1 MRCSP
6 SGCSCLWNKE
16 RWGASVVARAVGLC
30 TALHLSAYRSYDHFP
45 RGCGEVCRI
54 GLATGD
60 SGEVLERR
68 DPCHRNSGQK
78 ARVGLFLIQFGENY
92 SLGNPPAIV
101 NFELNYL
108 ILRDYCLFSVLSCF
122 TAAST
127 CSKSAVF
134 VYAK

>member
-1 MRCSP
+1 MF
-6 SGCSCLWNKE
+6 
-16 RWGASVVARAVGLC
+16 VVGLC
-30 TALHLSAYRSYDHFP
+30 SPLEYRERGRFGRCSGGQSLHRVALVRISFLRSLHA
-45 RGCGEVCRI
+45 GAMGVCRI
-54 GLATGD
+54 GCATGD

-78 ARVGLFLIQFGENY
+78 ARAGLFLIQFGENY

-108 ILRDYCLFSVLSCF
+108 ILRDYCLFSALSCF